1 MSTNADSN
9 ERPDYDPE
17 IQAIADYVLDYR
29 IDSEEAWD
37 TARHCLMDTLGC
49 GLLALR
55 FPECTKHLGPL
66 VEGTLVPHAA
76 RVPGTPHRLDPV
88 KAAWDIGC
96 IVRWLDYND
105 TWLAAEWG
113 HPSDN
118 LGAILAVADHLS
130 QKRVAQGRAP
140 LTMKDVL
147 DAMIRAH
154 EIQGVLALENA
165 FNRVGLDHVVLVKVA
180 STAVAAKMMGA
191 NREQLLSA
199 ISHAWVDG
207 QSLRTYRHAPNAG
220 SRKSWAAGDA
230 TSRAVRLADIALR
243 GEMGIP
249 GALTAKQWGFYDVL
263 FSKTNKDQQ
272 IKPDEERK
280 FRFQRDYGSYVMENI
295 LFKLSFPAEFHAQ
308 TACEAAVTLHPQ
320 VKDRLD
326 EIDRIELTTHDSAI
340 RIISKEGKLANPADR
355 DHCLQYMVAVPL
367 IFGELTAEHYE
378 DDFHASHP
386 RIDTLRDKMIV
397 REDKQYSSD
406 YHDPDKRSIANAI
419 QIVFKDGSRTDKVAV
434 EYPIG
439 HRRRREEGIPVLE
452 SKFRRNLLTCFPLAR
467 SEKILERCQDRDRL
481 ETMPVNDF
489 MDMLAL

>member
-1 MSTNADSN
+1 M
-9 ERPDYDPE
+9 P
-17 IQAIADYVLDYR
+17 
-29 IDSEEAWD
+29 
-37 TARHCLMDTLGC
+37 
-49 GLLALR
+49 
-55 FPECTKHLGPL
+55 PL
-66 VEGTLVPHAA
+66 CCQ
-76 RVPGTPHRLDPV
+76 PGV
-88 KAAWDIGC
+88 
-96 IVRWLDYND
+96 
-105 TWLAAEWG
+105 
-113 HPSDN
+113 
-118 LGAILAVADHLS
+118 
-130 QKRVAQGRAP
+130 
-140 LTMKDVL
+140 
-147 DAMIRAH
+147 
-154 EIQGVLALENA
+154 
-165 FNRVGLDHVVLVKVA
+165 
-180 STAVAAKMMGA
+180 
-191 NREQLLSA
+191 A

-272 IKPDEERK
+272 IKPEAERR
-280 FRFQRDYGSYVMENI
+280 FRFQREYGSYVMENI

-378 DDFHASHP
+378 DDFHVSHP

-397 REDKQYSSD
+397 REDKQYSAD

-467 SEKILERCQDRDRL
+467 SEKILERCQDRDGL

-489 MDMLAL
+489 MSMLAL

>member
-1 MSTNADSN
+1 MSANVDHN
-9 ERPDYDPE
+9 ERPDYDQE

-207 QSLRTYRHAPNAG
+207 QALRTYRHAPNAG

-272 IKPDEERK
+272 IKPEAERR
-280 FRFQRDYGSYVMENI
+280 FRFQREYGSYVMENI

-397 REDKQYSSD
+397 REDKQYSAD

-439 HRRRREEGIPVLE
+439 HRRRRVEGIPVLE
-452 SKFRRNLLTCFPLAR
+452 SKFRRNLLTSFPLAR
-467 SEKILERCQDRDRL
+467 SEKILERCQDRDGL
-481 ETMPVNDF
+481 EAMPVNDF